1 MSAGRAFWNRHATD
15 YDRSMKLIGGPMPR
29 MLELVADTA
38 RGAERALEIGSGSG
52 LVTVAVAP
60 VVGELLATDY
70 AEAMVE
76 RTRSRVA
83 AVGLTNVR
91 CQQRDLYA
99 LGEPDGSYD
108 VVIAANVLHLVPDLD
123 GALATMRRL
132 LRPGGRL
139 VVPTFCHGETA
150 VSRAVSWALSWVSFP
165 AERRFDLSALT
176 AAVER
181 NGLAVDRQERIS
193 GVLPIGFVTAR

>member
-1 MSAGRAFWNRHATD
+1 
-15 YDRSMKLIGGPMPR
+15 
-29 MLELVADTA
+29 
-38 RGAERALEIGSGSG
+38 LEIGSGTG

-83 AVGLTNVR
+83 AAGLTNVR
-91 CQQRDLYA
+91 CEQRDLYG

-123 GALATMRRL
+123 AALVAMRRL

-139 VVPTFCHGETA
+139 VVPTFCHGETRL
-150 VSRAVSWALSWVSFP
+150 SRAVSWALSWVSFP
-165 AERRFDLSALT
+165 AQRRFDLPGLA

-181 NGLAVDRQERIS
+181 TGFVVDRQERIA
-193 GVLPIGFVTAR
+193 GVLPIGFVSAH